1 MTAKGQ
7 NGAFKALR
15 FAGLIALA
23 GLGVAIFLVSGSYL
37 FWQSEKK
44 SESVSQRNLQDLRN
58 RLESLKR
65 ERADLQGSEETYK
78 SLIARGAFAPER
90 RLDLIEALAE
100 LKKRHQLLALEYEIA
115 PQRPLKFA
123 TGANYPAVGIM
134 SSRIHMKIQA
144 YHDGDLVAFL
154 DEFPRI
160 QRGFFP
166 IDRCAVKRVAGIEQR
181 SAAVAPAASDVQA
194 APAALPATSSA
205 LVEADCTLEWITLV
219 DKRKGA
225 NSSASND
232 SHKAS

>member
-7 NGAFKALR
+7 SGAFKALR

-44 SESVSQRNLQDLRN
+44 SETVSQRNLQDIRN
-58 RLESLKR
+58 RLEGLKR

-100 LKKRHQLLALEYEIA
+100 LKKRHQLLELEYEIA

-123 TGANYPAVGIM
+123 TGASYAAVGIM
-134 SSRIHMKIQA
+134 SSRIHLKIQA

-166 IDRCAVKRVAGIEQR
+166 IDRCAIRRVAGLEQR
-181 SAAVAPAASDVQA
+181 VIVAPAPGALA
-194 APAALPATSSA
+194 TPAPLPSTTSA

-219 DKRKGA
+219 DK
-225 NSSASND
+225 S
-232 SHKAS
+232 KATNIRAAAESQKPS